1 MSEYGPTNYIISLFV
16 GENESVPRTGATTI
30 MNEREA
36 GGSYGETGV
45 RVDPGSSEKCIEPSF
60 ERGAGL
66 DLHPN
71 DVFRADRSG
80 VGAVS
85 EHGP

>member
-1 MSEYGPTNYIISLFV
+1 
-16 GENESVPRTGATTI
+16 

-45 RVDPGSSEKCIEPSF
+45 RIDPGSSETCIEPSH
-60 ERGAGL
+60 EHGAGI
-66 DLHPN
+66 DRHPN
-71 DVFRADRSG
+71 DVLRAGRSG
-80 VGAVS
+80 AGAVS